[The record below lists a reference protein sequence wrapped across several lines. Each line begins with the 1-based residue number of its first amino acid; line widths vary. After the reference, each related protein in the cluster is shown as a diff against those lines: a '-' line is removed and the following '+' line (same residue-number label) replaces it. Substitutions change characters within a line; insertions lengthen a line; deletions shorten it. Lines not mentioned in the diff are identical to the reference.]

1 MSKLFFW
8 FFNDYNFFKNSRLQV
23 KYRFIIFYRP
33 ERQNNFELAEIRRE
47 LDARG
52 CLPPYG
58 LCEANPH
65 RPLNEDTTE
74 EHNERNQR
82 TPILRPPGSSGHSNP
97 GHSGT
102 SGFSGHQEPCQPGS
116 SGSTEHSG
124 TSKDSKGKAKGKAK
138 KKIIP
143 FMPND
148 VRIHCEDEEG
158 NFKVPH
164 VANNSAFTTVELGD
178 NEEETGLVNPNAD
191 GFIEDEYVPQN

>member
-1 MSKLFFW
+1 M
-8 FFNDYNFFKNSRLQV
+8 
-23 KYRFIIFYRP
+23 IFYRP

-65 RPLNEDTTE
+65 RPLNEDTTYE

-102 SGFSGHQEPCQPGS
+102 SGFSGHQVPCQPGS